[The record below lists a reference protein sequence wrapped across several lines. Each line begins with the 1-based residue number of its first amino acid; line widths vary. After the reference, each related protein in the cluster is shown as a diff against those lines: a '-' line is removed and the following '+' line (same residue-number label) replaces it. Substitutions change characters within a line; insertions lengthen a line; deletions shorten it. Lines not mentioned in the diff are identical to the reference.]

1 MNEPT
6 KIQSKVALKNGKV
19 FTSSEPVEDIEI
31 YIARSKFE
39 KTDFITFN
47 TCKQISSGLLA
58 GTPKKMTLLISEIIY
73 IEEV

>member
-19 FTSSEPVEDIEI
+19 FTSSQSVEEIEI
-31 YIARSKFE
+31 EVAICKRE
-39 KTDFITFN
+39 NMDFVTFN